1 MARRAYKRTPL
12 AVRFARYV
20 DQRGPAECWPWTG
33 NRDRNGG
40 YGRIHGGGRGA
51 PTFRA
56 HRVAWELAHGQPVP
70 QGKVVVH
77 TCTGDAGCVNPAH
90 LILTDRAT
98 ATARAHHRG
107 RMTRARGDRNPRT
120 RISDATVRE
129 MRRLRAEEGWTAA
142 EIAEEFGAGKS
153 TVESILS
160 HRTRRFA
167 GGPVTRG
174 IKKGPRRA
182 RRDLPPYLVEQAC
195 AMRDEGYS
203 WPQITAKLKRRRSL
217 LADAVR
223 ERDPELEDM
232 SAIELARRHRQRE
245 ARWADL
251 LRQFPP
257 DDEAEEMIREL
268 QRSSHQPGRV
278 AAAA

>member
-1 MARRAYKRTPL
+1 
-12 AVRFARYV
+12 
-20 DQRGPAECWPWTG
+20 
-33 NRDRNGG
+33 
-40 YGRIHGGGRGA
+40 
-51 PTFRA
+51 
-56 HRVAWELAHGQPVP
+56 
-70 QGKVVVH
+70 
-77 TCTGDAGCVNPAH
+77 
-90 LILTDRAT
+90 
-98 ATARAHHRG
+98 
-107 RMTRARGDRNPRT
+107 
-120 RISDATVRE
+120 